1 MLKVVHLSTT
11 PLVGAPGNLCRA
23 LNDHGQVQAR
33 WVCLR
38 SDVGLYQQM
47 PFATDLCW
55 QRQREEALHA
65 IEQADVLH
73 LHNFI
78 DLDSA
83 DFQPVDFRRR
93 WQQGQPMVRQFH
105 SQPALVAQGTG
116 RTVAQVHACP
126 IPKLVIPQY
135 PERHFATARLVPNM
149 VYVPPRPPAAA
160 PAGAPRGA
168 LRIGYAPSRFNSA
181 HSSRW
186 DTKGYPETVTVLR
199 RLARAARARGLHVE
213 IDLIEQVGHA
223 ECLRRKAGCDL
234 FIDDL
239 VTGSYHLNTL
249 EALAQ
254 GVPCATYLD
263 ARTAEVV
270 RQVTG
275 GHDLPVVNVGLEH
288 AATVL
293 LELCARPERL
303 QALGVAGR
311 AWMDRHWTGVHAA
324 QTLGD
329 IYRSVAAHPGRPF
342 AQRFDEDDT
351 GERWHVREQ
360 HDALWQA
367 RRAGWPRPVPPW
379 LLGAKTA
386 AGRVARALHLR

>member
-1 MLKVVHLSTT
+1 VLKVVHLSTT

-23 LNDHGQVQAR
+23 LNEHGQAQAR

-47 PFATDLCW
+47 PFAIDLDW
-55 QRQREEALHA
+55 QRHREEALHA
-65 IEQADVLH
+65 IEQADLLH

-78 DLDSA
+78 DLESREFA
-83 DFQPVDFRRR
+83 PVDFRGR
-93 WQQGQPMVRQFH
+93 WQQGRPMVRQFH
-105 SQPALVAQGTG
+105 SQPTLVAQGTG
-116 RTVAQVHACP
+116 RTVAQVHSCP

-149 VYVPPRPPAAA
+149 VYVQPRPPTEA
-160 PAGAPRGA
+160 PPGASKA
-168 LRIGYAPSRFNSA
+168 VLRIGYAPSRFNSA

-186 DTKGYPETVTVLR
+186 DTKGYPETVKVLR
-199 RLARAARARGLHVE
+199 RLAQAAGARGLRVE
-213 IDLIEQVGHA
+213 IDLIEQVSHA

-254 GVPCATYLD
+254 GVPCATFLD

-270 RQVTG
+270 RELTG

-288 AATVL
+288 ATTVL

-303 QALGVAGR
+303 KALGAAGR
-311 AWMDRHWTGVHAA
+311 SWMDRHWTGARAA
-324 QTLGD
+324 QLLGD
-329 IYRSVAAHPGRPF
+329 TYREVAASPGRPF
-342 AQRFDEDDT
+342 AARFDEGDA
-351 GERWHVREQ
+351 GERWRVREQ

-367 RRAGWPRPVPPW
+367 RRAGWPLPTPPW
-379 LLGAKTA
+379 MLGARTV